1 MKAMVGTRNFLIVC
15 KIFFSLLGLTA
26 VATEITVLLQRGQ
39 FSPTNFFS
47 FFTVLSNVFAAVV
60 LSLSAS
66 RSQARLASGFALVR
80 GAAALYMATT
90 GIVFSVLLSG
100 LDSDVLT
107 AVPWDNIVLHYIM
120 PVAVVLDWALDSP
133 GVRLTFRRALVW
145 VVFPMAYLAYSL
157 VRGAIT
163 GWYPYP
169 FLDPREHGYT
179 GVLVVSA
186 AVTALVL
193 ALAAGMVR
201 IGRRGLAKAA
211 RV

>member
-1 MKAMVGTRNFLIVC
+1 M
-15 KIFFSLLGLTA
+15 
-26 VATEITVLLQRGQ
+26 
-39 FSPTNFFS
+39 
-47 FFTVLSNVFAAVV
+47 
-60 LSLSAS
+60 
-66 RSQARLASGFALVR
+66 
-80 GAAALYMATT
+80 
-90 GIVFSVLLSG
+90 
-100 LDSDVLT
+100 
-107 AVPWDNIVLHYIM
+107 
-120 PVAVVLDWALDSP
+120 
-133 GVRLTFRRALVW
+133 RLTFRRALVW